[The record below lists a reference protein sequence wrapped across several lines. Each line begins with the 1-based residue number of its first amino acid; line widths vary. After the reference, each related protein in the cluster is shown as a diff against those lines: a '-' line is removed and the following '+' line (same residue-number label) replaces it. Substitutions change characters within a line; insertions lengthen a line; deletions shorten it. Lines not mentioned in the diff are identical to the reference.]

1 MERVT
6 LVAKLS
12 DAVTFGDGDYIG
24 VDRGALILAKQN
36 IQMKAAIGDFDS
48 VDIRELEL
56 IKEHCDEFIL
66 LPREKD
72 ETDSEAAIKFALN
85 KGYEEIVLQG
95 AMNGR
100 SDHFLAN
107 IMLVYRY
114 AGKVIMEDENNCIS
128 YLGTGIHLIPKDKFT
143 YVSFVA
149 FEDCELSLEGVAY
162 PLNHQEIHLGDVY
175 TISNEIVADQGTVS
189 IYKGHC
195 LLIQSKDANTNEES
209 EGNASC

>member
-6 LVAKLS
+6 LVAKLCES
-12 DAVTFGDGDYIG
+12 MEFTPGDYIG
-24 VDRGALILAKQN
+24 VDRGALILAESG

-72 ETDSEAAIKFALN
+72 ETDSEAAIKLALN

-114 AGKVIMEDENNCIS
+114 MGKVMMEDENNCIS
-128 YLGTGIHLIPKDKFT
+128 YLGSGIHFIPKDKFT

-189 IYKGHC
+189 VYKGCC
-195 LLIQSKDANTNEES
+195 LLIQSKDAYTTENM
-209 EGNASC
+209 EGNAS